1 MMVRRL
7 TVTRYVTPLR
17 QGSSLPAIV
26 EADDGALYV
35 MKFIGAGQGGKSLIA
50 ELLAGEIGHALG
62 LPIPELVLLDLPAEL
77 GSSEPDAEIH
87 DLLRASVGLNLGM
100 RFLPNAF
107 GYDVLLQPPPPADL
121 ASRVV
126 WFDAYVTN
134 VDRTPANVNIL
145 VWQGNLWLIDHGA
158 ALYFH
163 YRWINHREHSRTSF
177 PRIRDHVLIVYAS
190 AMTDADA
197 ALRPLITD
205 ALIDELTAS
214 IPEEWLLRPPASD
227 TPDAQR
233 RVYAEYLRGRR
244 DAADDFVKEAADAHA
259 RAV

>member
-1 MMVRRL
+1 MVRTL
-7 TVTRYVTPLR
+7 TATRYVTPLR

-35 MKFIGAGQGGKSLIA
+35 MKFVGAGQGGKALIA
-50 ELLAGEIGHALG
+50 DLLAGEIGRALG
-62 LPIPELVLLDLPAEL
+62 LPVPELVLLELPAEL
-77 GSSEPDAEIH
+77 GRSEPDPEIH
-87 DLLRASVGLNLGM
+87 DLLQASVGVNLGM

-107 GYDVLLQPPPPADL
+107 GYDALLGPPPSADL

-145 VWQGNLWLIDHGA
+145 VWHGDLWLIDHGA

-163 YRWINHREHSRTSF
+163 YRWMNHQEHSRTSF
-177 PRIRDHVLIVYAS
+177 PRIRDHVLIRHAS
-190 AMTDADA
+190 ALDQADA
-197 ALRPLITD
+197 ALRPIMTDELIAD
-205 ALIDELTAS
+205 LVALIPESWLT
-214 IPEEWLLRPPASD
+214 RPPASD
-227 TPDAQR
+227 RPEAQR
-233 RVYAEYLRGRR
+233 RIYADYLRGRR
-244 DAADDFVKEAADAHA
+244 DAAAGFVREAADAHA